1 MKKALKLVTAIAVQT
16 ALATMALVE
25 PFKPIDTTE
34 KDEIDRDGIGLLEA
48 NMRIDA
54 RPLLDDA
61 ISSLENAKLHC
72 EQVLSEASGGLT
84 AYEINGLT
92 ELINTLA
99 NAANLM
105 V

>member
-1 MKKALKLVTAIAVQT
+1 MKKAAKLLTATACQT

-25 PFKPIDTTE
+25 PFNPTDTP
-34 KDEIDRDGIGLLEA
+34 EIDGFDTDGIGLLEA
-48 NMRIDA
+48 NIRLGA
-54 RPLLDDA
+54 RPLLDNA
-61 ISSLENAKLHC
+61 INSLEDAKLHC
-72 EQVLSEASGGLT
+72 QQVLSEASGGLT
-84 AYEINGLT
+84 NFEINGLT